1 MNDAPNVSAGAQGVS
16 PREVMGGFWVRALAL
31 VLDIILLN
39 FVFNG
44 LSFLFREQFFLV
56 SRYTDFIGM
65 IIVYLYFTLLNGPVG
80 KGRTMGMYLFNIC
93 VRDYEGCALSL
104 GAACKRTLIQMVS
117 PLFPMVF
124 FTPFLKMTEPSQAM
138 LSGGILSLS
147 LSFLVSNA
155 LLVGLHPLK
164 QGFHDRVAR
173 SIVVR
178 GQIAVR
184 YEELE
189 RFTSSEMIGRKI
201 RTPASAYQ
209 SAGIAFV
216 VISLIQIWGVFQQVR
231 SEPWRIQSHMLDE
244 MRQRFSIQG
253 LELTDFGVYRIRDEV
268 KEESAPPA
276 RSNAKQ
282 PEAKLKESEVAATS
296 TLAKQP
302 VAKLKEVEVATTSTL
317 AKQPVAKLKEAEVA
331 TTSPLAQKKER
342 FRFFVKY
349 TSRRDISE
357 KDVKEIPRLS
367 SFIHELRDWSLEKLK
382 TDYAPMLRGPEG
394 EKTGQESADASK
406 NIIWPEDCQVYFV
419 ETYSLFIFTHS
430 KTEASYI
437 LPWQGTVPL
446 VSAK

>member
-1 MNDAPNVSAGAQGVS
+1 
-16 PREVMGGFWVRALAL
+16 
-31 VLDIILLN
+31 
-39 FVFNG
+39 
-44 LSFLFREQFFLV
+44 
-56 SRYTDFIGM
+56 
-65 IIVYLYFTLLNGPVG
+65 
-80 KGRTMGMYLFNIC
+80 
-93 VRDYEGCALSL
+93 
-104 GAACKRTLIQMVS
+104 
-117 PLFPMVF
+117 
-124 FTPFLKMTEPSQAM
+124 M

-178 GQIAVR
+178 GQTVVR

-189 RFTSSEMIGRKI
+189 RFTSSQMIGRKV

-231 SEPWRIQSHMLDE
+231 SEPWRIQSRMLDE
-244 MRQRFSIQG
+244 MRQRFSILG

-268 KEESAPPA
+268 KEESTPPA
-276 RSNAKQ
+276 RSD
-282 PEAKLKESEVAATS
+282 
-296 TLAKQP
+296 
-302 VAKLKEVEVATTSTL
+302 

-331 TTSPLAQKKER
+331 TTLTLAQKKER
-342 FRFFVKY
+342 FRFFVLY
-349 TSRRDISE
+349 TSRRNISE
-357 KDVKEIPRLS
+357 KDIKEIPRLS
-367 SFIHELRDWSLEKLK
+367 SFIYKLRNWSREKLK

-394 EKTGQESADASK
+394 EKTSQESADTSK

-419 ETYSLFIFTHS
+419 ETYSLFIFTHR

>member
-1 MNDAPNVSAGAQGVS
+1 MNDAPNVSAGAHGVS
-16 PREVMGGFWVRALAL
+16 PREVMAGFWVRALAL

-44 LSFLFREQFFLV
+44 LSFLFREKFFLV
-56 SRYTDFIGM
+56 SRYTDFIGL
-65 IIVYLYFTLLNGPVG
+65 ITVFLYFTLLNGPVG

-93 VRDYEGCALSL
+93 VRDYEGCVLSP
-104 GAACKRTLIQMVS
+104 GAACKRALIQMVS
-117 PLFPMVF
+117 PIFPMVF

-164 QGFHDRVAR
+164 QGFHDRVAK

-178 GQIAVR
+178 GQTVVR

-231 SEPWRIQSHMLDE
+231 SEPWRIQSRMLDE
-244 MRQRFSIQG
+244 MRQRFSIPG
-253 LELTDFGVYRIRDEV
+253 FELTDFGVYRIRSEV
-268 KEESAPPA
+268 KEETAPPA
-276 RSNAKQ
+276 RSDG
-282 PEAKLKESEVAATS
+282 
-296 TLAKQP
+296 
-302 VAKLKEVEVATTSTL
+302 
-317 AKQPVAKLKEAEVA
+317 KQPVAKLKEAEVA
-331 TTSPLAQKKER
+331 ATSTLAQKKER
-342 FRFFVKY
+342 FRFFVLY

-367 SFIHELRDWSLEKLK
+367 SLIYELRDWSREKLK
-382 TDYAPMLRGPEG
+382 TDYAPMLRGPAG
-394 EKTGQESADASK
+394 EKTGQESADTSK
-406 NIIWPEDCQVYFV
+406 NVILPEDCQVYFV
-419 ETYSLFIFTHS
+419 ETYSLFIFTHR

-437 LPWQGTVPL
+437 LPWQGTAPL

>member
-1 MNDAPNVSAGAQGVS
+1 MNDAPNVSAGAHGVS
-16 PREVMGGFWVRALAL
+16 PREVMAGFWVRALAL

-93 VRDYEGCALSL
+93 VRDYEGHVLSP
-104 GAACKRTLIQMVS
+104 GAACKRALIQMVS
-117 PLFPMVF
+117 PIFPMVF

-164 QGFHDRVAR
+164 QGFHDRVAM

-231 SEPWRIQSHMLDE
+231 SEPWRIQSRMLDE
-244 MRQRFSIQG
+244 MRQRFSIPG
-253 LELTDFGVYRIRDEV
+253 FELTDFGVYRIRSEV
-268 KEESAPPA
+268 KEETAPPA
-276 RSNAKQ
+276 RSDG
-282 PEAKLKESEVAATS
+282 
-296 TLAKQP
+296 
-302 VAKLKEVEVATTSTL
+302 
-317 AKQPVAKLKEAEVA
+317 KQPVAKLKEAEVA
-331 TTSPLAQKKER
+331 ATSTLAQKKER
-342 FRFFVKY
+342 LRFFVLY

-367 SFIHELRDWSLEKLK
+367 SLIYELRDWSREKLK
-382 TDYAPMLRGPEG
+382 TDYAPMLRGPAG
-394 EKTGQESADASK
+394 EKTGQESADTSK
-406 NIIWPEDCQVYFV
+406 NIILPEDCQVYFV
-419 ETYSLFIFTHS
+419 ETYSLFIFTHR

>member
-1 MNDAPNVSAGAQGVS
+1 MHIKEGENMNDAPNVSAGAQGVS

-39 FVFNG
+39 FIFNG

-65 IIVYLYFTLLNGPVG
+65 VVVYLYFTLLNGPVG

-93 VRDYEGCALSL
+93 VRDYEGGVLSL

-124 FTPFLKMTEPSQAM
+124 FTPFLKMTDPSQAM

-147 LSFLVSNA
+147 LSFLVSNG

-164 QGFHDRVAR
+164 QGFHDRVAK

-178 GQIAVR
+178 GQSAVR
-184 YEELE
+184 YEALE
-189 RFTSSEMIGRKI
+189 KFISSEMIGRKM

-231 SEPWRIQSHMLDE
+231 SEPWKIQSRMLDE
-244 MRQRFSIQG
+244 MRQRFSIPG
-253 LELTDFGVYRIRDEV
+253 FELTDFGLYRIRDEV
-268 KEESAPPA
+268 KEQSASPA
-276 RSNAKQ
+276 SSGAKQ
-282 PEAKLKESEVAATS
+282 PE
-296 TLAKQP
+296 
-302 VAKLKEVEVATTSTL
+302 
-317 AKQPVAKLKEAEVA
+317 AKLKEAEVA
-331 TTSPLAQKKER
+331 TTSTLAQKKER
-342 FRFFVKY
+342 FRFFVLY

-357 KDVKEIPRLS
+357 KVIKEIPRLS
-367 SFIHELRDWSLEKLK
+367 FLIYELRDWSQEKLK

-394 EKTGQESADASK
+394 EKAGQESAKTSP
-406 NIIWPEDCQVYFV
+406 NVIWPDDFQVYFV
-419 ETYSLFIFTHS
+419 ETYSLFIFTHR

-446 VSAK
+446 VSVKQP

>member
-1 MNDAPNVSAGAQGVS
+1 MNDAPNVSAGAHGVS

-39 FVFNG
+39 FIFNG

-56 SRYTDFIGM
+56 SRYTDFIGL
-65 IIVYLYFTLLNGPVG
+65 IIVFLYFTLLNGPVG

-117 PLFPMVF
+117 PIFPMVF
-124 FTPFLKMTEPSQAM
+124 FTPFLKMTDPSQAM

-178 GQIAVR
+178 GQNVVR

-189 RFTSSEMIGRKI
+189 KFTSSQMIGRKV

-216 VISLIQIWGVFQQVR
+216 VISLILIWLFFQLVR
-231 SEPWRIQSHMLDE
+231 SEPWRFRSE
-244 MRQRFSIQG
+244 MIQRFSIPG
-253 LELTDFGVYRIRDEV
+253 FELTDFGVDRIRSEV
-268 KEESAPPA
+268 KEESAPTA
-276 RSNAKQ
+276 RSD
-282 PEAKLKESEVAATS
+282 
-296 TLAKQP
+296 
-302 VAKLKEVEVATTSTL
+302 

-331 TTSPLAQKKER
+331 TTSTLAQKKER
-342 FRFFVKY
+342 FRFVVKY

-357 KDVKEIPRLS
+357 KDIKENPRIS
-367 SFIHELRDWSLEKLK
+367 SLIYEIRDWSWEKLK
-382 TDYAPMLRGPEG
+382 TEYDRMLRGPDG
-394 EKTGQESADASK
+394 KKTGQESADTSK
-406 NIIWPEDCQVYFV
+406 NIILPEDCQVNFD
-419 ETYSLFIFTHS
+419 ETYSLFIFTYR